1 MDWPVS
7 EVALPPLREELRLL
21 PAAPNPDG
29 SPAWMVQDPVN
40 NRFFRI
46 GWVDFELL
54 LRWARGTPSSI
65 VEEVNAETT
74 LQVDEQE
81 VQDLVRFLDHHCLL
95 QPRSEQAVELL
106 RQRAAALNRGPWK
119 WLLHHYLFIRIPLV
133 RPQLWLARL
142 ASALDWLFSARA
154 AVAITLLTVLG
165 IFLAARQ
172 WETFASTFLD
182 HLTWSGIVGY
192 AIALSC
198 AKILHEMG
206 HALTATRLG
215 VRVAHMGLA
224 LVVMFPMLYT
234 DTSESWKLKNPRQR
248 LAIASAG
255 IVTELALAGMATL
268 AWSLSPDGAFRS
280 AMFFLATTSWVLTLA
295 INASPFMRFDGY
307 FILTDILDTPNL
319 HERAGALARV
329 WLRRVLLGF
338 DEPWPERLPG
348 RRNGLLIAFALFTWL
363 YRLVVFLGIALLV
376 YHFFIKLLGI
386 FLLAVEIGWFIVRPV
401 WSEVGVWAKR
411 RGEIKAGRKKIAWL
425 LLGVLGLTLL
435 LPWQTHVQGAGWI
448 HPELQYP
455 VYSPLSGRL
464 VALPTPGKVAQGQEL
479 FVVESPDLRLAADRA
494 SGLAQAR
501 ARELVGLAGLPE
513 GEQRRTSVQS
523 QRDQYLAEA
532 QLYEEEQSR
541 MKLTAPFGGVLYD
554 LDPQLATGV
563 WVNPRQ
569 LLATVVDPTQWVVDA
584 YIAEADIARVRPG
597 DKARVQAGPQSISFL
612 SGRVT
617 EVDAARTTVLP
628 HSILDAQAGGPIL
641 TLSATKN
648 SERHVENAPRDAIY
662 RVRIA
667 LDQPLASG
675 QMQVGKVVISAQARA
690 WLPSALERIA
700 SVLLRESGF

>member
-1 MDWPVS
+1 MSD
-7 EVALPPLREELRLL
+7 VALPPLREELRLL

-54 LRWARGTPSSI
+54 LRWARGTPRSI
-65 VEEVNAETT
+65 IEEVNAETT
-74 LQVDEQE
+74 LRVDEQE
-81 VQDLVRFLDHHCLL
+81 VQDLVRFLEHHCLL

-106 RQRAAALNRGPWK
+106 RQRAAAANRGAWQ

-142 ASALDWLFSARA
+142 ASTLDWLFSTKA
-154 AVAITLLTVLG
+154 AVATVLLSVLG
-165 IFLAARQ
+165 LFLAARQ

-255 IVTELALAGMATL
+255 IVTELALAGLATL

-307 FILTDILDTPNL
+307 FILTDLIDTPNL

-329 WLRRVLLGF
+329 WLRRTLLGF
-338 DEPWPERLPG
+338 KDPWTERLPG
-348 RRNGLLIAFALFTWL
+348 HRNSLLIAFALFTWA
-363 YRLVVFLGIALLV
+363 YRLLVFLGIALLV
-376 YHFFIKLLGI
+376 YHFFIKLLGV
-386 FLLAVEIGWFIVRPV
+386 FLLVVEIVWFIVRPV
-401 WSEVGVWAKR
+401 WSEVGVWVKR
-411 RGEIKAGRKKIAWL
+411 RGEITLGRKAIFWL
-425 LLGVLGLTLL
+425 MGGLLGLALL
-435 LPWQTHVQGAGWI
+435 LPWQTNVQGDGWV
-448 HPELQYP
+448 HAERQYP
-455 VYSPLSGRL
+455 VYSPLAGRL
-464 VALPTPGKVAQGQEL
+464 LALPATGEVAQGQAL

-494 SGLAQAR
+494 TGLAQAR
-501 ARELVGLAGLPE
+501 SRELVGLAGLPE

-523 QRDQYLAEA
+523 QRDQFLAEA
-532 QLYEEEQSR
+532 RLYEQEQSR
-541 MKLTAPFGGVLYD
+541 MKLTAPFAGVLYD
-554 LDPQLATGV
+554 LDPQLAPGV

-569 LLATVVDPTQWVVDA
+569 LLATVIDPTQWVVDT
-584 YIAEADIARVRPG
+584 YIAEADVARVRAG
-597 DKARVQAGPQSISFL
+597 DKARVQDGARSVRYL
-612 SGRVT
+612 SGHVT
-617 EVDAARTTVLP
+617 EVDTTRTTTLP
-628 HSILDAQAGGPIL
+628 HSILDAQTGGPIL
-641 TLSATKN
+641 TLSPASK
-648 SERHVENAPRDAIY
+648 SERHLENAPRDAVY
-662 RVRIA
+662 RVRIK
-667 LDQPLASG
+667 LDQPLQTH
-675 QMQVGKVVISAQARA
+675 QMQVSKVVISAQARA
-690 WLPSALERIA
+690 WLPSAFERVV